1 MNFNLDI
8 KADKVVKH
16 LSKSGSLKTWTFI
29 VIIGIW
35 GTSLITHAAPILEQ
49 VVKILE
55 IMIKPSL

>member
-1 MNFNLDI
+1 MME
-8 KADKVVKH
+8 K
-16 LSKSGSLKTWTFI
+16 LSKNKELRTWTFI

-35 GTSLITHAAPILEQ
+35 GTNLIIHAAPILEQ